1 MLTHSILNI
10 ILSSSY
16 ILHLTGERASVR
28 SVTREVESETK
39 IEALRQKSREVSN
52 VEEPKETRDIDKRKI
67 NIRV

>member
-16 ILHLTGERASVR
+16 ILHLTGDRVSAR
-28 SVTREVESETK
+28 SITREVESETK
-39 IEALRQKSREVSN
+39 IEAMRQKSREVSN
-52 VEEPKETRDIDKRKI
+52 VEEPKETKESDRRRI